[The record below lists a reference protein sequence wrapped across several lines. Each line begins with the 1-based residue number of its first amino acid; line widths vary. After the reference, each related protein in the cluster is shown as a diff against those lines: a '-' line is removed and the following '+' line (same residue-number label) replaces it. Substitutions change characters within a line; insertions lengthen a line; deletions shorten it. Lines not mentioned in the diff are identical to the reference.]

1 MYTMIAKVFGMKGM
15 SVRFKM
21 NLTVC
26 LIFIVVA
33 AMVLSLSY
41 INSRHENLAAGISRV
56 KEMNTFYFDSL
67 NIMMLTGTMSE
78 RSLLRDKILRHD
90 GVLEVRVNR
99 GEPVNAQFGPGFPE
113 ESPVDAL
120 DLRALQGEQIIKISE
135 HEGQRAI
142 TVIMPYKATKNTR
155 DVNCLNCHTVPSG
168 SVNGAIRISYS
179 LAEADTLAM
188 ADWWK
193 QFYVVIG
200 LFVVGLFTVSVLVN
214 RIVAQPIRNVVE
226 RIKDIAE
233 GEGDLTTKL
242 DDSSNDELGELA
254 YWFNTFVSKL
264 RTMITDIN
272 GYATELTTNAE
283 HMSTVTD
290 RTSTGIKQQ
299 QSETD
304 QVATAMNQ
312 MSETVQ
318 KVARNAS
325 SAASAANEA
334 DNEASKGKI
343 VVKETIEAIDSLAA
357 EVEKAGTVIQKLE
370 EDSNGIGVVLDV
382 IRGIAEQTNLLA
394 LNAAIEAARAGEQG
408 RGFAVVADEVRTL
421 AQRTQQSTQEIRAII
436 EHLQSGAKNAVKVM
450 VEGKNQANISVEQ
463 AAKAGSSLDT
473 ITQVV
478 TTITDMNTRI
488 ASAAEE
494 HSAVAEEINDNVANI
509 SKAANH
515 TAEDATEVAQSSKQL
530 TKLADDL
537 QSLLG
542 HFKV

>member
-214 RIVAQPIRNVVE
+214 RIVARPIRNVVE

>member
-1 MYTMIAKVFGMKGM
+1 MYTMIAKVFGMKSM

-26 LIFIVVA
+26 LIFIIVA

-41 INSRHENLAAGISRV
+41 KNSRHENLAAGISRV
-56 KEMNTFYFDSL
+56 QEMNTFYFDSL

-78 RSLLRDKILRHD
+78 RSILRDKILRHD

-99 GEPVNAQFGPGFPE
+99 GEPVNTQFGPGFAE
-113 ESPVDAL
+113 ERPVDAL
-120 DLRALQGEQIIKISE
+120 DHRALQGEQIIKVSE
-135 HEGQRAI
+135 HEGHRAI
-142 TVIMPYKATKNTR
+142 TVIMPYKATENTR
-155 DVNCLNCHTVPSG
+155 GVNCLNCHTVPSG

-200 LFVVGLFTVSVLVN
+200 LFIAGLFTVSVLVN

-450 VEGKNQANISVEQ
+450 VAGKNQASISVEQ

-515 TAEDATEVAQSSKQL
+515 TAEASKQL

>member
-1 MYTMIAKVFGMKGM
+1 MYTMIAKVFGMKSM

-26 LIFIVVA
+26 LIFIIVA

-41 INSRHENLAAGISRV
+41 KNSRHENLAAGISRV
-56 KEMNTFYFDSL
+56 QEMNTFYFDSL

-78 RSLLRDKILRHD
+78 RSILRDKILRHD

-99 GEPVNAQFGPGFPE
+99 GEPVNTQFGPGFAE
-113 ESPVDAL
+113 ERPVDAL
-120 DLRALQGEQIIKISE
+120 DHRALQGEQIIKVSE
-135 HEGQRAI
+135 HEGHRAI
-142 TVIMPYKATKNTR
+142 TVIMPYKATENTR
-155 DVNCLNCHTVPSG
+155 GVNCLNCHTVPSG

-200 LFVVGLFTVSVLVN
+200 LFIAGLFTVSVLVN

-264 RTMITDIN
+264 RIMITDIN
-272 GYATELTTNAE
+272 GYASALTTNAE
-283 HMSTVTD
+283 HMSAVTN

-304 QVATAMNQ
+304 QVAIAMNQ

-494 HSAVAEEINDNVANI
+494 HSTVAEEINDNVANI